1 MSQDKFFP
9 EYGLDLTDYCLQKP
23 PSQILGFNC
32 SIPEIT
38 QKVTYPENSK
48 G

>member
-1 MSQDKFFP
+1 MLSNNNKINVLFSIADQ
-9 EYGLDLTDYCLQKP
+9 GG
-23 PSQILGFNC
+23 QILGFNC